1 MTEVFT
7 KPFEG
12 VGVDVTGLNN
22 GERRKAADLSWDA
35 IAQPT
40 QTYNPVTFEPM
51 DLPGNRV
58 VMRNDGK
65 GGIDGTGILGYVG
78 NRYTIV
84 QPKAAFDFAD
94 ILDREGEV
102 DIETM
107 GHFGGGSTMWVL
119 ARVPEGAFEAKP
131 GDEVVPYFLFRNSF
145 DGSSGVVGGLVS
157 TRVVCWN
164 TLAHATK
171 EAKGSAVGFNL
182 RHTASVEDKLEAA
195 RKAIARAAQAHK
207 EFGTFAQRLAQ
218 AGMSSAQWSDFSLA
232 LVPDPVKEGA
242 SNAKAD
248 NIRGRMTELFLS
260 GRGNQGKTAWD
271 ALNAVTEWANYA
283 ASARNQESRL
293 KSLWFGANGKRAT
306 NAVSLLTDFANVTGQ

>member
-1 MTEVFT
+1 MTQVFS

-12 VGVDVTGLNN
+12 VGVDVSGLDN
-22 GERRKAADLSWDA
+22 GERRKAADLNWRA

-58 VMRNDGK
+58 VLRDDGK
-65 GGIDGTGILGYVG
+65 GGLHGNGILGYVG
-78 NRYTIV
+78 DRYTIV
-84 QPKAAFDFAD
+84 QPEIAFDFVD
-94 ILDREGEV
+94 MLDREGEV

-107 GHFGGGSTMWVL
+107 GHFNGGSTMWVL
-119 ARVPEGAFEAKP
+119 AKVPEGAFDASP
-131 GDEVVPYFLFRNSF
+131 GDRVEPYFLFRNSF

-164 TLAHATK
+164 TLAHASG
-171 EAKGSAVGFNL
+171 EARKSEHGFNL
-182 RHTASVEDKLEAA
+182 RHTASVDDKLKVA
-195 RKAIARAAQAHK
+195 RRAIAKAAEAHK
-207 EFGTFAQRLAQ
+207 TFGIFAQRLAQ
-218 AGMSSAQWSDFSLA
+218 AGMSQQQWADFAVA
-232 LVPDPVKEGA
+232 LVPNPTREGA
-242 SNAKAD
+242 KSTKAE

-260 GRGNQGKTAWD
+260 GRGNNGKTAWD

-293 KSLWFGANGKRAT
+293 KSLWFGANGKRAST
-306 NAVSLLTDFANVTGQ
+306 AIGLLSDFVTVTGQ